1 MAQPFKDFIP
11 EGGELD
17 GLGKGFS
24 DFVPAPAV
32 PAEDKEPAQNTPA
45 PTDTTPKEEAPVVA
59 KDSTKLKGK

>member
-24 DFVPAPAV
+24 DFVPTPVV
-32 PAEDKEPAQNTPA
+32 PVANTEPQ
-45 PTDTTPKEEAPVVA
+45 EAPLPQEPKQTEPTPVTEDN
-59 KDSTKLKGK
+59 KKSKK